1 MQKNEIIRKTIS
13 NKNIENIQTKN
24 EKQITSTIH
33 KSNIIEKIKKHNFQN
48 QSQIFETENFK
59 QKTKVSKNNQTRKGS
74 QHTM

>member
-24 EKQITSTIH
+24 EKQIISTIH